1 MKIRGSGA
9 EPLRANFGEYL
20 RQLQTRRHGGSLHGG
35 QTDFDLMT
43 DVRLECSGGCNAESG
58 LCVKPGECRC
68 KPGWRG
74 RTCDQCIPFPGC
86 LHGACEK
93 AWQCVCEEG
102 WGGSHC
108 DQDTSPCSPQPC
120 SANATCVGTG
130 EGGYLCL
137 CPSGYMGDHCH
148 LRKGPCLTNGSPC
161 QNGGTCTDGEGEAA
175 YASCLCPAGFAGDF
189 CEINV
194 DSCAPDPCLNGGN
207 CTNHGLAFACA
218 CAPGFSGFTC
228 NDTAGPPASAPP
240 PPSPSPSPCLGG
252 PCASGGT
259 CVDLLDGTFR
269 CACPRGFL
277 GALCSQ
283 RQHRPK
289 TARPKPA
296 RAPPPPPPP
305 PPDHRVLS
313 LTPQHYTLP
322 AHAFHKLLRPQER
335 DLLKVGLKE
344 RAHGSS
350 SSSSSGGGGLAS
362 SHGQLLCFSI
372 LALLTCLVILGTT
385 AIVFFG
391 RCETWLANAR
401 YSQLVRQHRDHLL
414 RESGAGAQD
423 EPENSVNIILPEK
436 IRLASFGRHYT
447 SI

>member
-189 CEINV
+189 CEIN
-194 DSCAPDPCLNGGN
+194 
-207 CTNHGLAFACA
+207 
-218 CAPGFSGFTC
+218 
-228 NDTAGPPASAPP
+228 
-240 PPSPSPSPCLGG
+240 
-252 PCASGGT
+252 
-259 CVDLLDGTFR
+259 
-269 CACPRGFL
+269 
-277 GALCSQ
+277 
-283 RQHRPK
+283 
-289 TARPKPA
+289 
-296 RAPPPPPPP
+296 
-305 PPDHRVLS
+305 
-313 LTPQHYTLP
+313 HYTLP

-350 SSSSSGGGGLAS
+350 SSSSGGGGLAS
-362 SHGQLLCFSI
+362 GHGQLLCFSI